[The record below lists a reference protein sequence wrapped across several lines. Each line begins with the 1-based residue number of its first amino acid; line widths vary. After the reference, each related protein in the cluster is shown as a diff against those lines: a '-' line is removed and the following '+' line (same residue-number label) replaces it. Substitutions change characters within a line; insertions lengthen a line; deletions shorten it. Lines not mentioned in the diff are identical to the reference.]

1 MKDTLLEL
9 LNLQLEAVNE
19 KTNSDRLI
27 APSTDSTEEARQVA
41 KNPNTS
47 PDLLRELSASKDAIT
62 CKYVAANP
70 NTPTDVLLELGSE
83 FPEQLLDNPI
93 FSLLLLENPNLVNQM
108 PSMTLV
114 SLLKQERVP
123 IFFLERAA
131 SNWNEEVHLAVAI
144 NAQTPKAVLE
154 KLVQS
159 PYREVSEAAQL
170 HVNWAG
176 EMTSGWDEAVKE
188 AIQKTAK
195 SIEFYQIEELA
206 EIGLIPEFVIESL
219 DDNDKLLQRLAKNPN
234 ISGRILEKLAMFTNW
249 DIRLALA
256 SNPNTPGRILE
267 QLAKDNDEE
276 IRWDVARNPNTP
288 GRVLEELAQH
298 LEVSDE
304 VLLAVAMNPQT
315 PRTVLEKLIQS
326 EYNPVA
332 EIAQLHKNWVGEI
345 IQRCDEAASETSHR
359 KTVDQNDEAYF
370 IKLAEI
376 DLISE
381 FVIESLRKNNT
392 LLQEVASNPG
402 TASQILEKLAI
413 DNDGKIRLKVAGNPN
428 APAKVLEQLAQD
440 NNVEFRTKVAQ
451 NPKTPARILK
461 QLAWDDELWV
471 RLEVAWNLNFCV
483 TLLEEW
489 RNEAQTL
496 VSPMEQI
503 GSNPQIPVKLLEEWM
518 KNYHSSSVT
527 QKVTK
532 HSKTSID
539 EEARIR
545 AVAAW
550 YLAQNP
556 EELPVVLEHYAKKTT
571 SSFSHLCL
579 LLHPQMP
586 GKVLVDDCRSSVWLE
601 RYAIAQHPNTPL
613 DTLHTLAVDGNRIV
627 RAAAQANLQNRY
639 QQP

>member
-1 MKDTLLEL
+1 
-9 LNLQLEAVNE
+9 
-19 KTNSDRLI
+19 
-27 APSTDSTEEARQVA
+27 
-41 KNPNTS
+41 
-47 PDLLRELSASKDAIT
+47 
-62 CKYVAANP
+62 
-70 NTPTDVLLELGSE
+70 
-83 FPEQLLDNPI
+83 
-93 FSLLLLENPNLVNQM
+93 
-108 PSMTLV
+108 
-114 SLLKQERVP
+114 
-123 IFFLERAA
+123 
-131 SNWNEEVHLAVAI
+131 
-144 NAQTPKAVLE
+144 
-154 KLVQS
+154 
-159 PYREVSEAAQL
+159 
-170 HVNWAG
+170 
-176 EMTSGWDEAVKE
+176 
-188 AIQKTAK
+188 
-195 SIEFYQIEELA
+195 
-206 EIGLIPEFVIESL
+206 
-219 DDNDKLLQRLAKNPN
+219 
-234 ISGRILEKLAMFTNW
+234 MFTNW

-267 QLAKDNDEE
+267 QLAKDNNEE

-332 EIAQLHKNWVGEI
+332 EIAQLHKNWVGEM
-345 IQRCDEAASETSHR
+345 IQRCDEAASETSHK

-381 FVIESLRKNNT
+381 FVIESLRKKNT

-413 DNDGKIRLKVAGNPN
+413 DNDEKIRLKVAGNPN

-586 GKVLVDDCRSSVWLE
+586 EKVLVDDCRSSVWLE

-613 DTLHTLAVDGNRIV
+613 DTLHTLAADGNRIV